1 MDIDTNEEKQN
12 NVVIDNSF
20 DESATFTGKVKF
32 FKNSFRVTIVPDQD
46 LSAIGV
52 KNQKVEASCSD
63 ILSSQSPAILCK
75 EQAVEFRLRKDNYGV
90 YAIAVTGPGGSP
102 VGPPST
108 PQKERVVPARTM
120 ANRGKTYT
128 GTVKSYLWAQ
138 GFGYI
143 LLDNKEAFACP
154 AIQNEKE
161 KKKFEKTG
169 GLWFARDDIMSTDT
183 AVGVKQGEA
192 VQFQVY
198 TDEKGIG
205 AMNVTR
211 RGGAPFS
218 GVRNDIYRGP
228 PKKKNK
234 KKKKGKQLSPE
245 EQSMHDKMKNFMEAM
260 GGSFGPVGKGGK
272 KKGKKAKANMKKMQQ
287 MMMMNQMMMN
297 PMMRMQMGGMGG
309 MPMMM
314 NMGGTPYMM
323 MPVGGKK
330 KKRKNKKKKNK
341 TVV

>member
-1 MDIDTNEEKQN
+1 MDVDTNEEKATE
-12 NVVIDNSF
+12 VVVDNTF
-20 DESATFTGKVKF
+20 DESATFSGKVKF

-63 ILSSQSPAILCK
+63 ILSSQSPAILVK
-75 EQAVEFRLRKDNYGV
+75 EQDVEFRLRKDNFGV

-102 VGPPST
+102 IGPPST
-108 PQKERVVPARTM
+108 PPKEKTIPARTV
-120 ANRGKTYT
+120 ANGGRTYT

-143 LLDNKEAFACP
+143 LLDNKDAFTAP
-154 AIQNEKE
+154 AIPNEKE

-169 GLWFARDDIMSTDT
+169 GLWFARDDIVSTDT
-183 AVGVKQGEA
+183 AVGCKQGDA

-211 RGGAPFS
+211 PNGAPFS

-228 PKKKNK
+228 PRKKNK
-234 KKKKGKQLSPE
+234 KKKKGKPMTPD
-245 EQSMHDKMKNFMEAM
+245 EQRMQSFLQNM
-260 GGSFGPVGKGGK
+260 GFGPIRGKGGK
-272 KKGKKAKANMKKMQQ
+272 KGKKGKKKNNMNQMQKMMMANMMMGGMMNPMMMGGGGAQ
-287 MMMMNQMMMN
+287 MMMMNGQ
-297 PMMRMQMGGMGG
+297 
-309 MPMMM
+309 
-314 NMGGTPYMM
+314 PYMM

-330 KKRKNKKKKNK
+330 KKRKNKKGKKK
-341 TVV
+341 TTV